1 MEKRSSCSICFLP
14 QLSGI
19 SGPPNFQNRIIGQ
32 FSSKGVE
39 VHHNPDKE
47 NYDALLINGGTRK
60 IPSVMRARRRG
71 VKIVQRLN
79 GMNWIHKKRFTGIK
93 HFLRSE
99 WNNYLLAFIRSR
111 LADHIIYQSE
121 FSKSWWNQVYRG
133 TRAEEVVIYNGV
145 NLNDFSP
152 EGDHARPGDHIRLLM
167 VEGGLG
173 TGNEQGLYNALTL
186 TESLAAIAGEEVELM
201 VVGRVPDKL
210 IGSIVSHEH
219 VSIHWAGSVSPDQI
233 PAIDRSAHIL
243 FSADLNAACPN
254 SVIEALACGL
264 PVASFD
270 TGALAEIVTASA
282 GRVVPYG
289 SNHWRLEEPTVEP
302 LAMAVLEMLSNQ
314 PLFRAGARQRAVQAF
329 DLFRIAEQY
338 LQVLISR

>member
-1 MEKRSSCSICFLP
+1 MEKRSSCSICLLP
-14 QLSGI
+14 QLFGI
-19 SGPPNFQNRIIGQ
+19 SGPPNFQNRLIGQ
-32 FSSKGVE
+32 FSSRGVE

-60 IPSVMRARRRG
+60 IPAIMRARRRG

-79 GMNWIHKKRFTGIK
+79 GMNWIHKRRFTGIK

-121 FSKSWWNQVYRG
+121 FSKTWWNQVYRG
-133 TRAEEVVIYNGV
+133 TQAKEVVIFNGV
-145 NLNDFSP
+145 NLRDFSP
-152 EGDHARPGDHIRLLM
+152 EGDHARPGDHTRLLM

-173 TGNEQGLYNALTL
+173 TGNEQGLFNAIKLA
-186 TESLAAIAGEEVELM
+186 ECLAAIAGEEIELM
-201 VVGRVPDKL
+201 IVGRVPDKL
-210 IGSIVSHEH
+210 IGSIMNHER
-219 VSIHWAGSVSPDQI
+219 VKIHWAGTVSPDQI
-233 PAIDRSAHIL
+233 PIIDRSAHIL

-264 PVASFD
+264 PVASYD
-270 TGALAEIVTASA
+270 TGALGEIVNGSA

-289 SNHWRLEEPTVEP
+289 SNQWRLEKPAVEP
-302 LAMAVLEMLSNQ
+302 LARAVIEILSNQ
-314 PLFRAGARQRAVQAF
+314 PQFRAGARQRAVEAF
-329 DLFRIAEQY
+329 DLLKIADEY
-338 LQVLISR
+338 LQVLITR